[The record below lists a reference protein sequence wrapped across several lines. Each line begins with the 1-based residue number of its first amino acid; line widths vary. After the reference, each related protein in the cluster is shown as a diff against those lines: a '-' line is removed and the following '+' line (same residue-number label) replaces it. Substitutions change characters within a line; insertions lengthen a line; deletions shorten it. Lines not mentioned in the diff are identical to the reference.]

1 MTNMFCKKNSLK
13 LWLRILLCMVLLIA
27 FAGCGSGD
35 AGDDTAASN
44 ETAAAEET
52 TAEESNQGKLDTKS
66 LAGALG
72 SIQAEE
78 PSVTQ
83 HIMYADQD
91 DGYANV
97 RKGPGTNY
105 DVVGMVKNGNIVTVT
120 GPVDGWYQI
129 TSGSFT
135 GYYIHKSTLSDDWSR
150 QEVSKRMF
158 VSSSDGEANVRMGRS
173 SNSQVWGKLYN
184 GTAVYVSHLKDGW
197 YLIDYGIF
205 SGYYI
210 HESMLSELQPDMA
223 VTEVRYVSEP
233 DGYAN
238 VRNGRGTNYDVV
250 GRLDNG
256 SVVQV
261 TNLHDGWYEIAS
273 DPYRGYYI
281 SQSTLA
287 Q

>member
-1 MTNMFCKKNSLK
+1 MNFRTSLLKKYLG
-13 LWLRILLCMVLLIA
+13 ILVCIAMLVA
-27 FAGCGSGD
+27 FAGCGEGD
-35 AGDDTAASN
+35 EGSNTAASE
-44 ETAAAEET
+44 ETAASQET
-52 TAEESNQGKLDTKS
+52 TAETTNQSNLDTKS

-78 PSVTQ
+78 PKVTQ
-83 HIMYADQD
+83 QIMYVDQP

-97 RKGPGTNY
+97 RKGRGTDY
-105 DVVGMVKNGNIVTVT
+105 DVVGMIKNGNIVTVT
-120 GPVDGWYQI
+120 GPVDDWYQI
-129 TSGSFT
+129 TSGSFM
-135 GYYIHKSTLSDDWSR
+135 GYYIHKSTVSDDWAH
-150 QEVSKRMF
+150 QEFTKRMF

-173 SNSQVWGKLYN
+173 SSSQVWGKLYN
-184 GTAVYVSHLKDGW
+184 GTAVYVSHLQDGW

-238 VRNGRGTNYDVV
+238 VRKGRGTNYDVV

-256 SVVQV
+256 SVVLV

-287 Q
+287 K

>member
-1 MTNMFCKKNSLK
+1 MKRSKKKLKSYLVLSLCISM
-13 LWLRILLCMVLLIA
+13 LMA
-27 FAGCGSGD
+27 FAGCGSGQTES
-35 AGDDTAASN
+35 DTAASG
-44 ETAAAEET
+44 ETASAAQET
-52 TAEESNQGKLDTKS
+52 TASETSQAGLNTQS

-78 PSVTQ
+78 PNVTQ
-83 HIMYADQD
+83 HIMYVDQA

-97 RKGPGTNY
+97 RKGRGTDY

-129 TSGSFT
+129 TSGTFM
-135 GYYIHKSTLSDDWSR
+135 GYYIHKSTVSDDWAH
-150 QEVSKRMF
+150 QEFTKRMF

-173 SNSQVWGKLYN
+173 SNSQIWGKLYN
-184 GTAVYVSHLKDGW
+184 GTAVYVSHLQDGW
-197 YLIDYGIF
+197 YLIDYGVF

-238 VRNGRGTNYDVV
+238 VRNGRGTSFDVV

-256 SVVQV
+256 TVIQV
-261 TNLHDGWYEIAS
+261 TSLHDGWYEIAS
-273 DPYRGYYI
+273 GPYKGYYI